1 MSDDNILTI
10 MPSKA
15 PRKETNIAN
24 IVGIKN
30 IGVFICLLIE
40 PFKKNIITNII

>member
-30 IGVFICLLIE
+30 IGVFICFTYRAI
-40 PFKKNIITNII
+40 KKNIITNII